1 MSESGKTPFEQSV
14 NARRN
19 MEGIAHKLLVMSGKG
34 GVGKTTLAVNLAV
47 AFARMGYRVGLLDVD
62 IHGPN
67 VPKMTGMEG
76 TQAGFS
82 DGRIVP
88 VVTAGGLRVLS
99 ISSFLPEGNSA
110 VIWRGPMKI
119 SAIRQFLGDADWSG
133 VEVLV
138 VDCPP
143 GTGDEPLTV
152 AQLLPDPDGAV
163 IVTSPQEVALL
174 DSAKSVDFARKV
186 KLPVLGVVENLS
198 SLACP
203 HCGHTI
209 DLFKTGG
216 GEEIARRLDV
226 PFLGR
231 IPISPAMV
239 LAGDS
244 GNPLVESAPDDPAAQ
259 ALTAVAGRLA
269 ARWDKPRGAL

>member
-1 MSESGKTPFEQSV
+1 MSHSGKTPFEQSV

-19 MEGIAHKLLVMSGKG
+19 MEGIAHKILVMSGKG
-34 GVGKTTLAVNLAV
+34 GVGKTTLAVNLAA
-47 AFARMGYRVGLLDVD
+47 AFSQMGYSVGLLDVD

-67 VPKMTGMEG
+67 VPKMTGTEG
-76 TQAGFS
+76 VQAGFEE
-82 DGRIVP
+82 GRIVP
-88 VVTAGGLRVLS
+88 VKTQGGMKVLS

-133 VEVLV
+133 TEVLV

-152 AQLLPDPDGAV
+152 AQLLPDADGAV

-174 DSAKSVDFARKV
+174 DSARSVDFAQRV
-186 KLPVLGVVENLS
+186 KLNVLGVVENLS
-198 SLACP
+198 GFVCP
-203 HCGHTI
+203 HCGKTT

-216 GEEIARRLDV
+216 GEDVARKLGV

-231 IPISPAMV
+231 VPISPAMV

-244 GNPLVESAPDDPAAQ
+244 GTPLLDVSPDDLAAK
-259 ALTAVAGRLA
+259 ALAQVAERLA
-269 ARWDKPRGAL
+269 TGWARPGGAA